1 MSALRASPC
10 YPAQSFAALLRL
22 QEIFMKIDL
31 RVETNCTKNIIVYIW
46 SFFSLVKMPRTFY
59 SNVYV

>member
-31 RVETNCTKNIIVYIW
+31 RVETNCTKNIIVW
-46 SFFSLVKMPRTFY
+46 PFFSFVKMPRTFY